1 MQNYSFTYRIQSQM
15 PKKVNIYTEFSPNP
29 NAMKFVL
36 DFFLIKDEQ
45 IFEFKN
51 QEEAQDSPLAASLLA
66 FEYVESVFF
75 MHNFITINKKTA
87 IDWYEIVS
95 ELRLFLK
102 QYLEADKAI
111 FKANFLDNREVK
123 LQESEV
129 TDNLILKINQ
139 ILEDYIKPAV
149 ESDGGAIDFN
159 NFDPDT
165 GTLKVNLKGSC
176 SGCPSASLTLKEGI
190 ENLMTRFIPEVKY
203 VVANEI

>member
-1 MQNYSFTYRIQSQM
+1 MKR
-15 PKKVNIYTEFSPNP
+15 VNIYTEFSPNP

-36 DFFLIKDEQ
+36 DFLLIENEQ

-51 QEEAQDSPLAASLLA
+51 LAEAENSPLALELLG

-75 MHNFITINKKTA
+75 MHNFITINKKA
-87 IDWYEIVS
+87 DLDWYEIVS
-95 ELRLFLK
+95 ELRLFIK
-102 QYLEADKAI
+102 HYLEADKPI
-111 FKANFLDNREVK
+111 FEADFLETQADAKAQTLP
-123 LQESEV
+123 V
-129 TDNLILKINQ
+129 TDELTLKINQ
-139 ILEDYIKPAV
+139 ILDEYVKPAV

-159 NFDPDT
+159 EFDSAT

-190 ENLMTRFIPEVKY
+190 ENLMTRFVPEIKY